1 MAYVLA
7 LYRQLEGIDEL
18 ALARKLGTMPELVL
32 RLALAKRPDSDSSD
46 FDSLIQQLSDSALV
60 DPVALKA
67 IICEVERSAKR
78 GSVAKVREDAGVETG
93 ALTIG
98 ANLASPIGYRWH
110 LSRAKWVW
118 AMAGVASLLLG
129 ILGATALWNNWNEAP
144 STGTATESRRP
155 PSASPAHSNAD
166 HSSAHRPPTSE
177 GASDLSKAGPPKHS
191 TDLIAKAT
199 IEIDLRNDPGFAG
212 TGLRDSTPGA
222 EKIEN
227 LIKLPHSPARLAIT
241 LPEGSPKGLY
251 RVEIRD
257 PFGTTKDSR
266 RGRNSSSGKLV
277 VEIDLG
283 HLSKG
288 QYYLCISHSGEV
300 PECLPVEVRGK

>member
-1 MAYVLA
+1 MASVLA

-67 IICEVERSAKR
+67 IICKVERSAKR
-78 GSVAKVREDAGVETG
+78 GSVAKVREDAGVETD
-93 ALTIG
+93 ALAIG
-98 ANLASPIGYRWH
+98 ANLAFPIGYRWH

-144 STGTATESRRP
+144 PTSTATESRRP

-166 HSSAHRPPTSE
+166 HSSAHRPPTRE
-177 GASDLSKAGPPKHS
+177 RASDLSKSEPTKQRK
-191 TDLIAKAT
+191 DLVAKTT
-199 IEIDLRNDPGFAG
+199 IEIDLRNDSGSAG
-212 TGLRDSTPGA
+212 SGLRDSTPGA
-222 EKIEN
+222 EKMEN
-227 LIKLPHSPARLAIT
+227 LIRLPRSPARLAIT
-241 LPEGSPKGLY
+241 LPDGSPKGLY
-251 RVEIRD
+251 RVQIRD
-257 PFGTTKDSR
+257 PFGTTKKSR
-266 RGRNSSSGKLV
+266 RGRNTSSGKLV
-277 VEIDLG
+277 VAIDLS
-283 HLSKG
+283 HLSEG
-288 QYYLCISHSGEV
+288 QYYLCILQSDEV